1 MRRSAR
7 ILLIVAGALLLVC
20 ALAALAAAISNRS
33 LPGAPT
39 APEQLT
45 PADAARLREAL
56 HLKEALGEEVWP
68 GWGRAAIPVIVWN
81 RDYSFLV
88 GVEAPPAGWE
98 ALPEGVDGLACY
110 RRTSSDPQNF
120 AVRVGDA
127 WAGSMATKQETD
139 AFLID
144 MFRDML
150 PDPLE
155 PIFPFRLLIQPSE
168 VQISGVLHETFH
180 AYQATLAPGRL
191 AEAEAAHRH
200 GDAYWRADPDM
211 RADWQ
216 RETSL
221 LSEALAA
228 PSDGQ
233 AAALAADFLR
243 ARQERR
249 ASHGLSAG
257 LVAYERQLEWEE
269 GLAKYV
275 ALAIWRA
282 ANESQGYAPVLTAA
296 VDADFAAYRGFSKY
310 WKQEV
315 AQMRRQAGREGETRF
330 YYTGMAQAVLL
341 DRLAPGWKATALADG
356 AWVEGMLADA
366 VSAFPQT
373 VK

>member
-7 ILLIVAGALLLVC
+7 ILLIIASALLLVC

-33 LPGAPT
+33 LPGPAA

-98 ALPEGVDGLACY
+98 ALPEGFDGLACY
-110 RRTSSDPQNF
+110 RRASSDPQNF

-168 VQISGVLHETFH
+168 VQISGVLHEAFH
-180 AYQATLAPGRL
+180 AYQATLAPERL

-282 ANESQGYAPVLTAA
+282 ANESQGYVPVLTRA

-341 DRLAPGWKATALADG
+341 DRLAPGWKVTALADG

-373 VK
+373 VE